1 MNEQKKTL
9 SIYGSFSFHLH
20 RSYSAHNRKYYYGS
34 FNSLACFSQHFGVVQ
49 RFHTFFICLVADWCC
64 CFTLIFFCFCSAFM
78 ASDIFRQPNRM
89 ENDWYHAA
97 EIHAVA
103 HRFDS
108 RCVHLHERQ
117 RKKSNYFIDRVIVG
131 IKTKTKQIDLKSPK
145 LNPFWN
151 MVQLKLSKQMLH
163 IHGLRRPI

>member
-1 MNEQKKTL
+1 MAHFPFTYTDHTQLITVNIITVRSIL
-9 SIYGSFSFHLH
+9 SLASANILVWFNGFIHFSFVL
-20 RSYSAHNRKYYYGS
+20 
-34 FNSLACFSQHFGVVQ
+34 LLIGVVVL
-49 RFHTFFICLVADWCC
+49 RWF
-64 CFTLIFFCFCSAFM
+64 FFCFCSAFM

-97 EIHAVA
+97 EIHADVA